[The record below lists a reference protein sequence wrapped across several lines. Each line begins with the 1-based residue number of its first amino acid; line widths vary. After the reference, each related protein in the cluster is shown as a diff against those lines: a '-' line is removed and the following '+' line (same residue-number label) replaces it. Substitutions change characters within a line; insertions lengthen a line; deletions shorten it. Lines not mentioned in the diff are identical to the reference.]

1 MNNEKMKKMILN
13 DIIPL
18 SHHRMLEFQENI
30 YQHPENIIQ
39 HDVSDEEFITRQ
51 VKSCQTI
58 FNRLP
63 LIKEKESK
71 DILYDK
77 LMTAMEEQDT
87 FICDYTMNL
96 MALCETHMRLIRSIK
111 FRLNKQKMET
121 SLRLLTADVIKT
133 MPEIPIDVEKDMAA
147 MFELSFIDSLIH

>member
-1 MNNEKMKKMILN
+1 MIIYEMKKMILN

-30 YQHPENIIQ
+30 FQHPENIYQ

-58 FNRLP
+58 FNRLTLTLP

-147 MFELSFIDSLIH
+147 MFEISLIT

>member
-1 MNNEKMKKMILN
+1 MIA
-13 DIIPL
+13 
-18 SHHRMLEFQENI
+18 NI
-30 YQHPENIIQ
+30 YEE
-39 HDVSDEEFITRQ
+39 DVSDEEFIKRQ

-58 FNRLP
+58 LNRLTFAMV
-63 LIKEKESK
+63 KEESNR
-71 DILYDK
+71 ILYNK

-87 FICDYTMNL
+87 FICDYTMRL

-111 FRLNKQKMET
+111 FRLNKQKIET

-147 MFELSFIDSLIH
+147 MFELSLIN

>member
-1 MNNEKMKKMILN
+1 MIAN
-13 DIIPL
+13 VY
-18 SHHRMLEFQENI
+18 EE
-30 YQHPENIIQ
+30 
-39 HDVSDEEFITRQ
+39 DVSDEEFITRQ

-58 FNRLP
+58 FNRLTLTLP

-147 MFELSFIDSLIH
+147 MFELSLID

>member
-1 MNNEKMKKMILN
+1 
-13 DIIPL
+13 
-18 SHHRMLEFQENI
+18 MLEFQENI
-30 YQHPENIIQ
+30 FQHPENIFD

-51 VKSCQTI
+51 VKSCKTI
-58 FNRLP
+58 FNRLC
-63 LIKEKESK
+63 LTLANEQESK

-87 FICDYTMNL
+87 FIRDYTMNL

-121 SLRLLTADVIKT
+121 SLRLLTANVIKK
-133 MPEIPIDVEKDMAA
+133 MPEMPIHVEKDMAA
-147 MFELSFIDSLIH
+147 MFELSLIN

>member
-1 MNNEKMKKMILN
+1 
-13 DIIPL
+13 
-18 SHHRMLEFQENI
+18 MLEFQENI
-30 YQHPENIIQ
+30 FQHPENIFD

-51 VKSCQTI
+51 VKSCKTI
-58 FNRLP
+58 FNRLC
-63 LIKEKESK
+63 LTLVNEQESK

-87 FICDYTMNL
+87 FIRDYTMNL

-121 SLRLLTADVIKT
+121 SLRLLTANVIKK
-133 MPEIPIDVEKDMAA
+133 MPEMPIHVEKDMAA
-147 MFELSFIDSLIH
+147 MFELSLIR

>member
-1 MNNEKMKKMILN
+1 
-13 DIIPL
+13 
-18 SHHRMLEFQENI
+18 MLEFQENIFQHPENI

-51 VKSCQTI
+51 VKSCKTI
-58 FNRLP
+58 FNRLT
-63 LIKEKESK
+63 LTLTNEAFTESK

-96 MALCETHMRLIRSIK
+96 MALCETHIRLIRSIK

-121 SLRLLTADVIKT
+121 SLRLLTANVIKT
-133 MPEIPIDVEKDMAA
+133 MPEMPIDVEKDMAA
-147 MFELSFIDSLIH
+147 MFELSLIN